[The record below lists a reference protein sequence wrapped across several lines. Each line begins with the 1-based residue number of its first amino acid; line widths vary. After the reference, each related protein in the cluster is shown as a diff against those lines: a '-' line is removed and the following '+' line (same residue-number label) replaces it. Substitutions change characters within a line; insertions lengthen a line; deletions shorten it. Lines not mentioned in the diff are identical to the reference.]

1 MEELRKYGWVEAIME
16 IFGKS
21 SGEYFVK
28 ESIQEALM
36 KSFWKQLLK
45 QSQNAMG
52 LLLCLFKIDAGFL
65 KNTRMPLSNKLLE
78 NIIYKVL
85 GSKYLV

>member
-1 MEELRKYGWVEAIME
+1 MEELRRYGWVEAIME

-21 SGEYFVK
+21 SGEYFEK

-52 LLLCLFKIDAGFL
+52 L
-65 KNTRMPLSNKLLE
+65 
-78 NIIYKVL
+78 
-85 GSKYLV
+85 